1 MSDITFV
8 PGAKAEVRGGGRDIM
23 VVISLALVI
32 IGFAVLV
39 AFL

>member
-8 PGAKAEVRGGGRDIM
+8 PGAKAEVRGKGRDTMAIISVAIIIVGF
-23 VVISLALVI
+23 VVLL
-32 IGFAVLV
+32 

>member
-8 PGAKAEVRGGGRDIM
+8 PGAKAEVRGKGRDT
-23 VVISLALVI
+23 LVI
-32 IGFAVLV
+32 ISVGIVIVGFVILL